1 MSKNTDTRR
10 DEIYRLILAEG
21 SVRVNELAARME
33 VTTETIRKDL
43 NAMEERGLIV
53 KTHGGCELL
62 NRIRKSFS

>member
-33 VTTETIRKDL
+33 VTT
-43 NAMEERGLIV
+43 
-53 KTHGGCELL
+53 
-62 NRIRKSFS
+62 